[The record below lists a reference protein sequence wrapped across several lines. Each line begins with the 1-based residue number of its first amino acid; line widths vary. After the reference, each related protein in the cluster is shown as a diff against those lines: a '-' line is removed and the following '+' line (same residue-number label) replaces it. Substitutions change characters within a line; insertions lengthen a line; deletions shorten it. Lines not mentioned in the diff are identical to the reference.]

1 MMSEYYYADL
11 LAAQSQLSQ
20 NSQMLKAD
28 EFLRMFSD
36 VGIEVM
42 DDDLANLKVFFK
54 QQTVK
59 SNGMLD
65 GRSFFQYAEITDQ
78 VVKLRAELK
87 AFLRP
92 EDK

>member
-1 MMSEYYYADL
+1 
-11 LAAQSQLSQ
+11 
-20 NSQMLKAD
+20 MLKAD
-28 EFLRMFSD
+28 EFLKMFSD

-42 DDDLANLKVFFK
+42 DDDLAKLKVFFK

-65 GRSFFQYAEITDQ
+65 IMNINNERDIDKKKSFFQYAEITDQ
-78 VVKLRAELK
+78 IVKLRTELK
-87 AFLRP
+87 AFLKP

>member
-1 MMSEYYYADL
+1 
-11 LAAQSQLSQ
+11 
-20 NSQMLKAD
+20 MLKAD
-28 EFLRMFSD
+28 EFLSIFSD
-36 VGIEVM
+36 VGIDVM

-65 GRSFFQYAEITDQ
+65 GRSFFKYAEITDQ
-78 VVKLRAELK
+78 VVKLSAQLQ